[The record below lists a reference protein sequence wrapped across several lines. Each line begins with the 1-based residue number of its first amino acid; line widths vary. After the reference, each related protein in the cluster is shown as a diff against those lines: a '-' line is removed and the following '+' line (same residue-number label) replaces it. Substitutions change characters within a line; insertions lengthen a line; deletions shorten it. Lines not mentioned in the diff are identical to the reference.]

1 MAEKQNKTAEKTVD
15 IPQQEQAGTPA
26 DVNAMVEE
34 ILKKAQMSAEE
45 IVNNAVAKA
54 EEIISQAQ
62 KTSVSQG
69 AQAPAE
75 PDDGEEEV
83 EIRLPLKKGESDLFV
98 AVNGVGIQIQRGKP
112 VKVKKKFAKAIE
124 NSVTQDEA
132 TMMMVDGLVADY
144 ESKKDKLI

>member
-1 MAEKQNKTAEKTVD
+1 MAGKPNNTAEKVIDT
-15 IPQQEQAGTPA
+15 PEQGQKNDAV

-34 ILKKAQMSAEE
+34 ILEKAQMSAEE

-54 EEIISQAQ
+54 EEIISRAQ
-62 KTSVSQG
+62 KKVVPQG

-112 VKVKKKFAKAIE
+112 VKVKKKFAQAIE
-124 NSVTQDEA
+124 NSVQQDEE
-132 TMMMVDGLVADY
+132 TMIMVNGLVADY
-144 ESKKDKLI
+144 ESKRDELN